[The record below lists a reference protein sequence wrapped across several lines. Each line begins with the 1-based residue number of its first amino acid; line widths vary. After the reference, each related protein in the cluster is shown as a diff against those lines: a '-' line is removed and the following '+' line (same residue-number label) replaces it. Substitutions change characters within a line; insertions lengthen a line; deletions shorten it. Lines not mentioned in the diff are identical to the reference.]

1 MRFSSSVASVS
12 FDSSSVDSASFD
24 FGVRTEEEEEE
35 EEGAWGKFVLTKV
48 GLPGVLER
56 T

>member
-35 EEGAWGKFVLTKV
+35 EGAWGIFVLTKV